1 MKICSIPLLTSLV
14 LLTGLLLPALPV
26 NASKEPTADELKSTV
41 ELPAKLKPLPEASK
55 KTDELKEKFNNM
67 KKQPTNEKG
76 KYKAS
81 SIYPDIF
88 PEYEPNDSMEW
99 ADWVPFGSMG
109 MGVFDAYEDLDFY
122 QMDLP
127 SSGDIE
133 IVTVSNEYADHIV
146 PVALLVKP
154 NGEIMEILNLEG
166 YIDEGVKLIFETIE
180 GVTPGTYY
188 VVVFNAEDDFDSEE
202 PYFFDVYY
210 TSEEPVMTFPDV
222 KGTWA
227 EPYVNYM
234 VEQDL
239 MNGYPDGTFGLN
251 NRITRAEA
259 AAVIARELELY
270 PQESDFND
278 VSPSHWAYEYI
289 GAMEKAGI
297 LSGYKDGTFRP
308 NAHLSR
314 EEMAAL
320 LVKAYFLEGRSKVQF
335 SDVSPTRWSYPYIQ
349 NLVANEIVNG
359 YPDGTFKPRESIK
372 RGEFAAMM
380 ARLLSYEF

>member
-1 MKICSIPLLTSLV
+1 MKIRPVPLFTSLV
-14 LLTGLLLPALPV
+14 LITVLLLPALPV
-26 NASKEPTADELKSTV
+26 AASTEPTADDLKGAV

-55 KTDELKEKFNNM
+55 KTDELQKKFNEM
-67 KKQPTNEKG
+67 KEQPSNEEG

-109 MGVFDAYEDLDFY
+109 MGVFDTYEDLDFY

-146 PVALLVKP
+146 PVALLIKP
-154 NGEIMEILNLEG
+154 NGEFMEILNLEG
-166 YIDEGVKLIFETIE
+166 YIDEGVKLIYETIE
-180 GVTPGTYY
+180 GVSSGTYY
-188 VVVFNAEDDFDSEE
+188 VVVFNAEDDYDPDE
-202 PYFFDVYY
+202 PYLFDVYY
-210 TSEEPVMTFPDV
+210 TSEAPSITFPDV
-222 KGTWA
+222 EGTWA
-227 EPYVNYM
+227 EPFVNYM

-251 NRITRAEA
+251 KRITRAEA
-259 AAVIARELELY
+259 AAVLARELELY
-270 PQESDFND
+270 PQKSDFRD
-278 VSPSHWAYEYI
+278 VSQSHWAYEYI
-289 GAMEKAGI
+289 GAMENAGI

-308 NAHLSR
+308 NAYLSR

-320 LVKAYFLEGRSKVQF
+320 LVKAYFLEGRSRVQF
-335 SDVSPTRWSYPYIQ
+335 SDVSPSRWSYPYIQ

-359 YPDGTFKPRESIK
+359 YPDGTFKPMESIK